1 MLVIVNCVWRRE
13 RIRIHIHRIRMNKYK
28 KITYKI
34 DISTPADPLD
44 AMAPDGMEEAR
55 RLRPRLVILA

>member
-1 MLVIVNCVWRRE
+1 MFGEEE
-13 RIRIHIHRIRMNKYK
+13 RIKIYRIRMNKYK